1 MSDYLVIVESPSK
14 AKTIEKYLGKKY
26 KVVASMGHVRDLPKS
41 QMGIEVKNN
50 FTPKYITIRGK
61 GPVLKDLK
69 SAAKK
74 AKKVYLAADPDREG
88 EAIAWHLAN
97 TLNVDVE
104 SDCRVVFN
112 EITKDAIKESFKH
125 PRAINMD
132 LVDAQQA
139 RRILD
144 RLVGYNISPL
154 LWKKVKK
161 GLSAGRVQSVAVRL
175 IIEREREIQS
185 FEPEEFW
192 TIKTEFV
199 KGKDTFEASF
209 YGVDGEKVQLTNET
223 QVNEII
229 EQLKDN
235 AFSVENVTRKER
247 KRNPALPFTTSSL
260 QQEAA
265 RKLNMRAK
273 KTMMLAQQLYEGID
287 LGKQG
292 TVGLITYMR
301 TDSTRIS
308 ETAQTEARAYIT
320 ETFGTE
326 YIGTEKKK
334 ETKKS
339 NAQDAHEAIRPT
351 SVMRKPEELKSFL
364 SRDQLRLYKLI
375 WERFV
380 ASQMASAIM
389 DTVTARLINNNVQFR
404 ASGSVVKFPG
414 FMKVYVESKDDG
426 AEEKDKM
433 LPPLEVGETVFSKDL
448 EPKQH
453 FTQPPPR
460 YTEARLV
467 RTLEELGIGRPST
480 YVPTLETIQK
490 RGYVGLDNK
499 RFVPTE
505 LGEIVIELI
514 LEFFPEIINIEF
526 TANMEQSLDEVEE
539 GNANWVK
546 IVDDFYVGFEPRLEK
561 AEKEMRE
568 VEIKDEPAGEDCEL
582 CNHPMVFKMGKYG
595 KFMACSNFPDCR
607 NTKPIVKEIGV
618 TCPKCDK
625 GQIIE
630 RRSNKKKRLFYGCG
644 TYPECDF
651 VSWDKPIGRKC
662 PKCEGMLV
670 EKKLKKGVQVQ
681 CISCDYE
688 EEQQM

>member
-97 TLNVDVE
+97 TLNVDVD

-175 IIEREREIQS
+175 IIEREREIES

-229 EQLKDN
+229 EQMKDN

-320 ETFGTE
+320 EAFGTE

-380 ASQMASAIM
+380 ASQMASATM

-582 CNHPMVFKMGKYG
+582 CDHPMVFKMGKYG